1 MEDVCTS
8 RISWSASGTS
18 SVQVWVQ
25 EGSGSEQLF
34 AAFGGGTHSKDAGW
48 IPEHVGNY
56 VFRLYDYP
64 GGVRGALPASVV
76 VRGDRGRTACPQS
89 QAGRLRSPDCAPP
102 PPWTRRR
109 TGGRPSRPS
118 RRSWE
123 NRRPVVAG
131 EDACGPFRL
140 RVVAGEDACAPPTA
154 CLRRGHVAGL
164 EDGRLGRQGDRGRT
178 ADPWSQA
185 RTPALPSGRLGRRG
199 DRGRTADPWSQA
211 RTPAVPSACPWSQ
224 AGRLRSP
231 DCAPPPPWTRRRT
244 GGRPSRPSTRPWEN
258 RLPVVAGGTPAL
270 PRLRA
275 SAAVDTPPDRRTAV
289 SAVEEIVGEPPTR
302 GRRRDA
308 CAPLRPVV
316 AGEDACGPLG
326 RREERGRRDG
336 AKAPLRPRVTQGPT
350 VWPRTKARRN
360 RLAELIRTPSP
371 SRRRSAG

>member
-1 MEDVCTS
+1 MSLTVRAATGTISASPNPCEIFLMEDVCTS

-76 VRGDRGRTACPQS
+76 VRGDRGRSADPQS
-89 QAGRLRSPDCAPP
+89 QAGRLRSRSCALPP
-102 PPWTRRR
+102 PRTRRR

-164 EDGRLGRQGDRGRT
+164 EDGRLGRQHDRGRT
-178 ADPWSQA
+178 AS
-185 RTPALPSGRLGRRG
+185 
-199 DRGRTADPWSQA
+199 
-211 RTPAVPSACPWSQ
+211 PWSQ

-231 DCAPPPPWTRRRT
+231 GCAP
-244 GGRPSRPSTRPWEN
+244 
-258 RLPVVAGGTPAL
+258 LP
-270 PRLRA
+270 
-275 SAAVDTPPDRRTAV
+275 AVDSSPDRRTAV
-289 SAVEEIVGEPPTR
+289 SAVEEIAGEPSAR

-308 CAPLRPVV
+308 CAPLRLPVV
-316 AGEDACGPLG
+316 AGETPALPSAVEEIAGERTAGKLRCDLALRKDPRYGPERRPAGTGWLSLFELQAHRDAGLPD
-326 RREERGRRDG
+326 ERGSFRILFRRLQMLQHQRDVVRKSG
-336 AKAPLRPRVTQGPT
+336 QTFQ
-350 VWPRTKARRN
+350 
-360 RLAELIRTPSP
+360 
-371 SRRRSAG
+371 